1 MSVSHLVQTL
11 VVTLAMEWELCSED
25 PFIFCYRIGVEPV
38 CVFFARAGLFQKI
51 QPVQVTGTDDR
62 IDRELRTFSIQR

>member
-1 MSVSHLVQTL
+1 MNLSHLVKTV

-38 CVFFARAGLFQKI
+38 RVLFNRAGL
-51 QPVQVTGTDDR
+51 
-62 IDRELRTFSIQR
+62 LR